1 MLTVFCSPSR
11 YTQGKSATQVLGQE
25 MAALGLVGPVLI
37 VAGRSA
43 VSLLSD
49 IWAKTLPD
57 SGFAYRVSR
66 FGGECSIREIERVKA
81 EAIQQRS
88 RTIIGAGGGKA
99 LDTARAVAADLNIPV
114 VSCPTVASS
123 DAPCS
128 ALSVVYTDDGVF
140 LELRLYRR
148 NPDLVLVDTEL
159 IARSPTRFLVAGMG
173 DALATWFEA
182 KTCAEGCVRN
192 MRGGASTRSALALAQ
207 LCYRTLLEDGADA
220 LAALRTQSVTPGLE
234 RLVEANT
241 LLSGLG
247 FESSGLAAAH
257 AVHNGLTAVPET
269 RSYLH
274 GEKVALGVLVQLVLE
289 GQPHSILEE
298 VLRFSASV
306 GLPVTLA
313 EIGLDQ
319 LTPEMLNRIAARST
333 AKGETIH
340 NEPFE
345 VRPEMVADAIRL
357 ADAMGREWQHN
368 VSRSGQNAARAGA

>member
-1 MLTVFCSPSR
+1 MLSVFCSPSR
-11 YTQGKSATQVLGQE
+11 YTQGKNATHFLGQE
-25 MAALGLVGPVLI
+25 MVALGLVGPALI
-37 VAGRSA
+37 VASRSA
-43 VSLLSD
+43 VTFLSET
-49 IWAKTLPD
+49 WAQTLPEA
-57 SGFAYRVSR
+57 GLAYQVTH
-66 FGGECSIREIERVKA
+66 FGGECSIAEIERVKA
-81 EAIQQRS
+81 EACRQQARV
-88 RTIIGAGGGKA
+88 IVGAGGGKA
-99 LDTARAVAADLNIPV
+99 IDTARAVAADLNLPV

-128 ALSVVYTDDGVF
+128 ALSIIYTDDGVF
-140 LELRLYRR
+140 LECRLFRR
-148 NPDLVLVDTEL
+148 NPDLVLVDTQV
-159 IARSPTRFLVAGMG
+159 IAQSPARLLVAGMG
-173 DALATWFEA
+173 DALSTWFEA
-182 KTCAEGCVRN
+182 KTCVEGSVRN

-220 LAALRTQSVTPGLE
+220 LAALRTKSVTAGLE

-269 RSYLH
+269 RAYLH

-289 GQPHSILEE
+289 GQPHSIMEE
-298 VLRFSASV
+298 VLRFSTSI

-313 EIGLDQ
+313 EIGLDHM
-319 LTPEMLNRIAARST
+319 TPDMLDRIAVRST

-345 VRPEMVADAIRL
+345 VTPEMVADAIRA
-357 ADAMGREWQHN
+357 ADAVGREWHHN
-368 VSRSGQNAARAGA
+368 HTRPG